1 MSNAL
6 TVGHCRVK
14 MIPNAKGLAL
24 APNMGGVKATMGAL
38 NMMVHAMRMEQLAA
52 TPTMTVS
59 EIANVSGQPA
69 IRLASAKLI
78 LIYAARSMTCAVLK
92 EPQMNAKEMDMIRAE
107 AGMVNVEMRTLVPF
121 LI

>member
-6 TVGHCRVK
+6 TAERCRVK

-24 APNMGGVKATMGAL
+24 APNMGGVKATISAF

-69 IRLASAKLI
+69 IRLAFAKLI
-78 LIYAARSMTCAVLK
+78 LINAARSMTCADLN
-92 EPQMNAKEMDMIRAE
+92 EPLMNAKEMDMIRAE
-107 AGMVNVEMRTLVPF
+107 ACMANVEMRTLVPF